1 MKFQI
6 ILEDDEL
13 TPHNARKLTEFLSA
27 LKGEDIKSTRPI
39 ATANLIMDVACSP
52 ESRYYTEHQLST
64 HGASVA
70 VGILYRGEEQILVI
84 NARLLRNAAKKP
96 WSVKDVVNDLIAL
109 GAEQKRTK
117 QRWWEIPMEVLKRW
131 QKSQG

>member
-1 MKFQI
+1 
-6 ILEDDEL
+6 
-13 TPHNARKLTEFLSA
+13 
-27 LKGEDIKSTRPI
+27 
-39 ATANLIMDVACSP
+39 MDVACSP